1 MVVQN
6 PILNKFL
13 AIISLAFLISCSTD
27 GEKEIVSDDT
37 PLVEDTTPPT
47 ISLQGLVANQVL
59 TEIIQIS
66 ADLSDDNDQ
75 NVNLKVLLDSEE
87 IYDSNSAY
95 SFEFDPNLY
104 APGEK
109 TLRFVATD
117 NANNANSIEINV
129 KIQRILLR
137 LIIEEDY
144 IRNPIDKAYAFL
156 SDLQGNPLD
165 STEIGNQT
173 DHTFLA
179 PFSFDD
185 QQDFVLT
192 VVAKEVNGAINI
204 ESTPHLN
211 REIVSDF
218 YLKNEGRFDF
228 ESIQIEYGSTGFS
241 HLEGLGYGYFI
252 FTPDQNVGTLDLLD
266 RQNPTEHIFVLSPG
280 GPVNGTHFVAKLE
293 RNTISDPLVLTSDD
307 FSSDNIS
314 VRDFPYADTS
324 QIGLLG
330 YESEDDFQNYR
341 FHNVLFGVGQI
352 INSNR
357 ILHPYVD
364 NLPFYSHSYTD
375 LYGTNLDGYR
385 YLGEGL
391 PLNEY
396 NPAVTDLVT
405 TLGNASLNISLTP
418 TTNFFSGKIHL
429 KSENQN
435 SNWVVGFNA
444 YMDKDLALPKMP
456 NLGGLETLDLTDYSI
471 KSSRISQYDNVSSYD
486 EYITKVKS
494 MAINY
499 YQHSSFV
506 EHITVWP
513 ELNNR
518 EEYLDPLQ

>member
-1 MVVQN
+1 MVAQS

-13 AIISLAFLISCSTD
+13 ALVSLAFLISCSTD
-27 GEKEIVSDDT
+27 GDKEIAGDDT
-37 PLVEDTTPPT
+37 PIVEDTTPPT
-47 ISLQGLVANQVL
+47 ISLQGLVTNQVL
-59 TEIIQIS
+59 SEVIQIS
-66 ADLSDDNDQ
+66 ANISDDIDQ
-75 NVNLKVLLDSEE
+75 NVNLKVLLESEE
-87 IYDSNSAY
+87 IYDSNSTY

-109 TLRFVATD
+109 TLRFVVTD
-117 NANNANSIEINV
+117 GSTNSNAIEIKI

-137 LIIEEDY
+137 LMTEENY
-144 IRNPIDKAYAFL
+144 IRNPIEEAYAFL

-165 STEIGNQT
+165 SIELGNQT

-179 PFSFDD
+179 PFSFDA
-185 QQDFVLT
+185 QQDFILT

-211 REIVSDF
+211 RGKVTDF
-218 YLKNEGRFDF
+218 YLKNQGRFDF
-228 ESIQIEYGSTGFS
+228 ESIQIEFGSTGFS
-241 HLEGLGYGYFI
+241 HLEGLGYGYFV
-252 FTPDQNVGTLDLLD
+252 FTPDQNIGTLDLLD
-266 RQNPTEHIFVLSPG
+266 RQNPTENIFILSPG
-280 GPVNGTHFVAKLE
+280 GPVNGTHFVARLK
-293 RNTISDPLVLTSDD
+293 RDTISDPLVLTSGD

-314 VRDFPYADTS
+314 VGNFPYTDTS

-330 YESEDDFQNYR
+330 YENEDDFQNYR
-341 FHNVLFGVGQI
+341 FHNVLFGIGQI
-352 INSNR
+352 VNSNR

-364 NLPFYSHSYTD
+364 DLPFYSHSYTD
-375 LYGTNLDGYR
+375 LYGANLDGYR

-396 NPAVTDLVT
+396 NPAETDLVT
-405 TLGNASLNISLTP
+405 ALGNASINISFTP
-418 TTNFFSGKIHL
+418 ISNFFSGKIHL

-435 SNWVVGFNA
+435 SNWTVGFNA
-444 YMDKDLALPKMP
+444 NTDKNLALPKMP
-456 NLGGLETLDLTDYSI
+456 NLGGLETLDLTDFSI
-471 KSSRISQYDNVSSYD
+471 KSSRISKYANVSSYD

-513 ELNNR
+513 ELDNR
-518 EEYLDPLQ
+518 EEFLDPLQ